1 MSLSMY
7 QASMP
12 VAAHAL
18 HTLAAFLAKG
28 KAHIDAHK
36 LDEANFVNF
45 RLFPNMLPLAS
56 QVRITCDMVKGCG
69 ARLAGITAP
78 KFADDEKTFEELIAR
93 VQKTLDFIGTLTPE
107 QIDGSEAKEI
117 TLPSPFG
124 TMKFTGRNYLFQFV
138 LPNLYFHSA
147 TAYNILRHN
156 GVEIGKQDFLGKI
169 Q

>member
-18 HTLAAFLAKG
+18 HNLAAVLAKG
-28 KAHIDAHK
+28 KAHINDKK
-36 LDEANFVNF
+36 LDEAAFINF
-45 RLFPNMLPLAS
+45 RLFPDMLPLAT
-56 QVRITCDMVKGCG
+56 QVRIACDMVKGGG
-69 ARLAGITAP
+69 ARLAGVEVP
-78 KFADDEKTFEELIAR
+78 KYEDNETTFEQLIAR
-93 VQKTLDFIGTLTPE
+93 VQKTLDFIGSLKPE
-107 QIDGSEAKEI
+107 QFDGSETREI
-117 TLPSPFG
+117 TLPNPRG
-124 TMKFTGRNYLFQFV
+124 PMKFTGLNYLLQFV

-156 GVEIGKQDFLGKI
+156 GVEIGKMDFLGKI